1 MSTEDITHENNTP
14 QTQNNSLTINTEF
27 ENIVPWNGANDR
39 GRDVRLKWERNF
51 DKIKNNFLEILKLL
65 GEGGFDDKYLRKD
78 MPDLT
83 NFLLK
88 LLGGIITTDIKSDD
102 FLPGALGTG
111 YGLLKKD
118 STGKSYFEVDKL
130 FVRLKAIFAELEVME
145 LTYSGGNF
153 IFGPAGARCTKVEE
167 YDEYYRC
174 YFTADDGSKK
184 VKNKFRVDDQ
194 VQCRESNIEE
204 GVHEN
209 VSNKYYWRLCVG
221 VGDDYIDLSK
231 SIRDMASDDSPAE
244 GDSMVTVGNQKDV
257 SRQNVI
263 IISVY
268 GEGSPSITRYQ
279 GINSFSLEGKIVKIE
294 YYDASTGRYK
304 DVTYGDK
311 YIGAPDRSAYFEYI
325 SGKGLEI
332 SGLNVGVENL
342 LLNTGFTGDYETIAL
357 KPNTR
362 LDSNTQMYSANLK
375 HWTGEAVVSEDTDS
389 ASGYSVAIGELS
401 QPVRLID
408 GERYVLSFKA
418 KGSSV
423 TVNVD
428 GSDIAI
434 PLTSDYQRC
443 THLFTAV
450 ADTVVRFKADSS
462 NSCTICEIKLER
474 GTIATDWC
482 HNVNDPSAV
491 ADKFKHLQYLQ
502 DALKGKTEIMGG
514 LMLLTQIMLG
524 KYSNDVMEKVTA
536 VLSGIYND
544 DDDVAAA
551 FGGDLQKAIYTVS
564 LYRDDPTYEPTE
576 EELQNIANCV
586 ITHGG
591 RAILNDVILR
601 GYIYALGGVFR
612 GLVYA
617 EGGEFK
623 GRLIAGTVGGKRV
636 VIDPDTSS
644 VRLLD
649 ENDRVCAQIMFQEG
663 SGGINSSAMSLI
675 EYDNLGNVIFST
687 TVAGRAVF
695 MSDTSTGESVTCSPT
710 MIRIS
715 QGTKRTTVNKDY
727 VEVRDGDSYSELT
740 KDGVRS
746 SATEAEGKT
755 EDLFLYRDESGF
767 STYAQFVNG
776 IYTGTKV
783 K

>member
-1 MSTEDITHENNTP
+1 MGDTVEVLKELATLVRNAKDIGENTAERVGRILIGILENLGLV
-14 QTQNNSLTINTEF
+14 SEEF
-27 ENIVPWNGANDR
+27 YD
-39 GRDVRLKWERNF
+39 LF
-51 DKIKNNFLEILKLL
+51 
-65 GEGGFDDKYLRKD
+65 LRKD
-78 MPDLT
+78 KQDKT
-83 NFLLK
+83 
-88 LLGGIITTDIKSDD
+88 D
-102 FLPGALGTG
+102 FLIKFLAGVEFGIFKSGLLGTG
-111 YGLLKKD
+111 GAV
-118 STGKSYFEVDKL
+118 GVDKDGNT
-130 FVRLKAIFAELEVME
+130 FAEFDYITIRKLAVFFDTIVQQMK
-145 LTYSGGNF
+145 YVGGAF
-153 IFGPAGARCTKVEE
+153 IVSPAGNTISRVEE
-167 YDEYYRC
+167 FDEYYRC
-174 YFTADDGSKK
+174 YFDNGDNKI
-184 VKNKFRVDDQ
+184 KNQFAVNDLVRRQ
-194 VQCRESNIEE
+194 TFNLTEQA
-204 GVHEN
+204 
-209 VSNKYYWRLCVG
+209 YYWRLV
-221 VGDDYIDLSK
+221 VSIGDDYIDLSK
-231 SIRDMASDDSPAE
+231 TVYDVGSTIPQVGDD
-244 GDSMVTVGNQKDV
+244 VVQLGNTTDTA
-257 SRQNVI
+257 RQSAI
-263 IISVY
+263 IISAY
-268 GEGSPSITRYQ
+268 GSDSPSIKYYHN
-279 GINSFSLEGKIVKIE
+279 IDSFSFIGKEVKSE
-294 YYDASTGRYK
+294 YFDPITGRYK
-304 DVTYGDK
+304 SVTYGDK
-311 YIGAPDRSAYFEYI
+311 YIGAPDRSSYFEYI
-325 SGKGLEI
+325 AGKGLEI

-342 LLNTGFTGDYETIAL
+342 LLNTGFTGDYETVAL
-357 KPNTR
+357 KPDTR

-375 HWTGEAVVSEDTDS
+375 HWTGEASVSVDTDS
-389 ASGYSVAIGELS
+389 ASCYSAAIGELS

-408 GERYVLSFKA
+408 GERYVLSFRA

-423 TVNVD
+423 TINVN

-450 ADTVVRFKADSS
+450 TDTVVKFNADGSDS
-462 NSCTICEIKLER
+462 VTLCEIKLER

-482 HNVNDPSAV
+482 PNVNDPSAV

-746 SATEAEGKT
+746 SATKAEGKT